1 MEKLR
6 MESLDKVTENVRK
19 IAALFPNCVTER
31 RTFVRGG
38 QYSEKSKTELVI
50 DFDKLKQELSD
61 YIVEGAEERYQFTW
75 PDKKKAIL
83 TANSKINKTLR
94 PCREESVN
102 FDTTEDL
109 YIEGDNLEVLKL
121 L

>member
-75 PDKKKAIL
+75 PDKKRL
-83 TANSKINKTLR
+83 FLQQT
-94 PCREESVN
+94 V
-102 FDTTEDL
+102 
-109 YIEGDNLEVLKL
+109 KL
-121 L
+121 IRLFALVVRKV